1 MTEFFLQSLGGLLMN
16 FMQWSYL
23 WLPILTMFVFW
34 EIYLRYIRA
43 NYIYSEERVLL
54 EVKIPKEI
62 TKSPKAMELLLEVF
76 YQTYEGTMID
86 KYVGGSIRGWFS
98 LELVSIGGQIHF
110 YFQIPKF
117 FKNIVEARIY
127 SQYPEVEV
135 SEASYDYVLGV
146 NYGQP
151 GSAWDIK
158 SWEFKL
164 NKADVYPIK
173 TYIDFELEK
182 DPKEEFKIDPMTPLL
197 EFLSSIKPT
206 EQIWIQIMI
215 MASKSDWKKDG
226 LKVVDELMKRNTDT
240 ADMSSWI
247 KLSSSPGEKA
257 LLDSVERNLSKM
269 GFDVGMRTLYAA
281 TEGLKPNVGVG
292 LNSAFRQ
299 FGVNKDDRLNSLKP
313 SLMTNFDYFW
323 EDPTEWRTRRLK
335 KKHFQYYCN
344 RTYFYPPA
352 SKKPMLLTT
361 EEIATI
367 FHFPGS
373 VATTPTLQRI
383 PSKRGEPP
391 VNLPTI

>member
-1 MTEFFLQSLGGLLMN
+1 MIEFFLQAFGGLLLG
-16 FMQWSYL
+16 FLEWSFV
-23 WLPILTMFVFW
+23 WLPIMTTFVFW
-34 EIYLRYIRA
+34 EVYLRYIRS
-43 NYIYSEERVLL
+43 NYIHNEERVLL

-76 YQTYEGTMID
+76 SQSYEGTLID
-86 KYVGGSIRGWFS
+86 RFVGGTIRAYFS

-117 FKNIVEARIY
+117 FRNIVESRIY

-135 SEASYDYVLGV
+135 AEVAYDYVRDV
-146 NYGQP
+146 NYGLS
-151 GSAWDIK
+151 GSSWDVK

-164 NKADVYPIK
+164 NKDDVYPIK
-173 TYIDFELEK
+173 TYVDFELEK
-182 DPKEEFKIDPMTPLL
+182 DPKEEFKIDPLTPLL

-215 MASKSDWKKDG
+215 MASKKSWKKDG
-226 LKVVDELMKRNTDT
+226 LKIVDELMKRNLET

-247 KLSSSPGEKA
+247 KFSASPGEKA
-257 LLDSVERNLSKM
+257 LLDSVERNLGKM
-269 GFDVGMRTLYAA
+269 GFDVGMRTLYVA
-281 TEGLKPNVGVG
+281 TEGIKPQIGVG

-299 FGVNKDDRLNSLKP
+299 FGSNKDDRLNSLKP
-313 SLMTNFDYFW
+313 SLMTGFDYFW
-323 EDPTEWRTRRLK
+323 EDPFSWRSNRLK
-335 KKHFQYYCN
+335 KKHFKYYCQ
-344 RTYFYPPA
+344 RAYFYPPA

-391 VNLPTI
+391 VNLPI